1 MAATVS
7 GGLSRVTVVAPTTR
21 VDLSLPSDV
30 PLADLLPT
38 LLRYAGEDLA
48 DTGVGHG
55 GWALTRLGSAPL
67 DTGRSVV
74 QLEIRDGDVLYL
86 TPRAAVG
93 PEVAFDDVVD
103 AVATGVQDRAA
114 PWQVADTR
122 TFGTGFGLAAL
133 LGGVAVALFAGPPQ
147 LAGALVGLGAG
158 AVLLVVAL
166 LLARVGGRTRT
177 GALLGLVAIG
187 YGGVGGLLLVAGER
201 RLTELST
208 PDLLLA
214 ATMLVVYAAA
224 AAAAVGDYPE
234 LFLGAIV
241 IGVVLGMGTGIGLL
255 FDAPPAA
262 AAAVVAAV
270 AFGLFPAL
278 PMLAY
283 RIAGLPVPAIPTRPD
298 DLRSDTESVA
308 GERVLRLT
316 DRAGGILAGLVT
328 TLAIV
333 VLGSVVVIMI
343 DAGWPGR
350 ILSTVLGL
358 LLLLRARP
366 VRGRA
371 QRLPALLAGS
381 LALGATAIGGFLA
394 GDPAARLG
402 LLLGGLA
409 AVAAI
414 SLGYGLGVAG
424 RRISP
429 SWGRW
434 LDIAEILLI
443 LAVVPLAAWVA
454 GVYGW
459 IATIGR

>member
-177 GALLGLVAIG
+177 GALLGLVAI
-187 YGGVGGLLLVAGER
+187 E
-201 RLTELST
+201 
-208 PDLLLA
+208 
-214 ATMLVVYAAA
+214 
-224 AAAAVGDYPE
+224 
-234 LFLGAIV
+234 I
-241 IGVVLGMGTGIGLL
+241 
-255 FDAPPAA
+255 
-262 AAAVVAAV
+262 
-270 AFGLFPAL
+270 
-278 PMLAY
+278 
-283 RIAGLPVPAIPTRPD
+283 
-298 DLRSDTESVA
+298 
-308 GERVLRLT
+308 
-316 DRAGGILAGLVT
+316 
-328 TLAIV
+328 
-333 VLGSVVVIMI
+333 
-343 DAGWPGR
+343 
-350 ILSTVLGL
+350 
-358 LLLLRARP
+358 
-366 VRGRA
+366 GRA
-371 QRLPALLAGS
+371 H
-381 LALGATAIGGFLA
+381 
-394 GDPAARLG
+394 
-402 LLLGGLA
+402 
-409 AVAAI
+409 V
-414 SLGYGLGVAG
+414 
-424 RRISP
+424 
-429 SWGRW
+429 
-434 LDIAEILLI
+434 
-443 LAVVPLAAWVA
+443 
-454 GVYGW
+454 
-459 IATIGR
+459 